1 MRFVLS
7 ICSIYLSFSLVSQ
20 GKYLAIQKNDN
31 ICLDSLKSFEI
42 KESLPDSLN
51 SFTAIFL
58 FSNASSLLS
67 NKDVDR
73 IINYLYNGGGLYVGS
88 DNWPLQSESNQITNR
103 LYKKENFG
111 DFEESMAQA
120 SLKGTNLNL
129 KTLKRIPA
137 GNSTVAFPMDY
148 RLKVEAW
155 IADQP
160 LILSGQVK
168 KGRII
173 IDGGY
178 SRFYCNVWKE
188 ISAAILNE
196 FLQFLD

>member
-1 MRFVLS
+1 MRFVLFM
-7 ICSIYLSFSLVSQ
+7 CSIYLSFSLVSQ
-20 GKYLAIQKNDN
+20 GQYLAIQKNKN
-31 ICLDSLKSFEI
+31 VCLDSLEMFVI
-42 KESLPDSLN
+42 NDSLPDSLN
-51 SFTAIFL
+51 NFSAIFL

-67 NKDVDR
+67 NEDVER
-73 IINYLYNGGGLYVGS
+73 IVRYLNRGGGLYVGS

-103 LYKKENFG
+103 LYKKESFG
-111 DFEESMAQA
+111 NFEESIAQA
-120 SLKGTNLNL
+120 SLKGNNLNL
-129 KTLKRIPA
+129 KALKRIPA
-137 GNSTVAFPMDY
+137 GNSTAAFPMDY

-168 KGRII
+168 KGHII

-188 ISAAILNE
+188 NSTAILNE

>member
-1 MRFVLS
+1 M
-7 ICSIYLSFSLVSQ
+7 CSIYLSFSLVSQ
-20 GKYLAIQKNDN
+20 GQYLAIQKNKN
-31 ICLDSLKSFEI
+31 VCLDSLAMFI
-42 KESLPDSLN
+42 INDSLPDSLN
-51 SFTAIFL
+51 NFSAIFL

-67 NKDVDR
+67 NEDVDR
-73 IINYLYNGGGLYVGS
+73 IVRYLNRGGGLYVGS

-103 LYKKENFG
+103 LYKKESFG
-111 DFEESMAQA
+111 NFEESIAQA
-120 SLKGTNLNL
+120 SLKGNNLNL
-129 KTLKRIPA
+129 KALKRIPA
-137 GNSTVAFPMDY
+137 GNSTAAFPMDY

-155 IADQP
+155 VADQP

-168 KGRII
+168 KGHII

-188 ISAAILNE
+188 NSTAILNE

>member
-1 MRFVLS
+1 MRFVLFM
-7 ICSIYLSFSLVSQ
+7 CSIYLSFSLVSQ
-20 GKYLAIQKNDN
+20 GQYLAIQKNKN
-31 ICLDSLKSFEI
+31 VCLDSLEMFVI
-42 KESLPDSLN
+42 NDSLPDSLN
-51 SFTAIFL
+51 NFSAIFL

-67 NKDVDR
+67 NEDVER
-73 IINYLYNGGGLYVGS
+73 IVRYLNRGGGLYVGS

-103 LYKKENFG
+103 LYKKESFG
-111 DFEESMAQA
+111 NYEEPIAQA
-120 SLKGTNLNL
+120 SLKGNNLNL
-129 KTLKRIPA
+129 KALKRIPA

-168 KGRII
+168 KGHII

-188 ISAAILNE
+188 NSTAILNE

>member
-1 MRFVLS
+1 MRFVLFM
-7 ICSIYLSFSLVSQ
+7 CSIYLSFSLVSQ
-20 GKYLAIQKNDN
+20 GQYLAIQKNKN
-31 ICLDSLKSFEI
+31 VCLDSLEMFVI
-42 KESLPDSLN
+42 NDSLPDSLN
-51 SFTAIFL
+51 NFSAIFL

-67 NKDVDR
+67 NEDVDR
-73 IINYLYNGGGLYVGS
+73 IVRYLNRGGGLYVGS

-103 LYKKENFG
+103 LYKKESFG
-111 DFEESMAQA
+111 NFEESIAQA
-120 SLKGTNLNL
+120 SLKGNNLNL
-129 KTLKRIPA
+129 KALKRIPA
-137 GNSTVAFPMDY
+137 GNSTAAFPMDY

-168 KGRII
+168 KGHII

-188 ISAAILNE
+188 NSTAILNE